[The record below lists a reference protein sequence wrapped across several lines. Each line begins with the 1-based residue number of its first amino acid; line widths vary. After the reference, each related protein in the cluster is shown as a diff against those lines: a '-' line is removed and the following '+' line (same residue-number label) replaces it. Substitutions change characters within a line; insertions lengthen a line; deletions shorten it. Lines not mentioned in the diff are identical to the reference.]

1 MRDILVVKN
10 ATKQFGGLTAVK
22 DVSFSVQE
30 GMRLA
35 IIGPNGAGKTTMFNM
50 ITGEYKP
57 TLGKIEFLGEEIQG
71 LKPHSVAKKGIGRT
85 FQLVRIFDDL
95 TLLDNVL
102 MGVLAQKL
110 RFKPTEEQIY
120 EANKI
125 IKITNLQK
133 YHDVLGKHLTVAV
146 KKRVG
151 LAMALALK
159 PKMLL
164 LDEVMA
170 GLTHVEIEEALQ
182 LLRKINSEMGITL
195 VIVEHVMKV
204 VMELCEKIVV
214 ISFGEKI
221 AEGSP
226 KEITQNRKVIDV
238 YLGASKHA

>member
-57 TLGKIEFLGEEIQG
+57 TSGKIEFLGEEIQG

-85 FQLVRIFDDL
+85 FQLVRIFNEL
-95 TLLDNVL
+95 TVLDNVL

-133 YHDVLGKHLTVAV
+133 YHDILGKHLTVAV
-146 KKRVG
+146 KKRVC

-226 KEITQNRKVIDV
+226 QEITQNRKVIDI
-238 YLGASKHA
+238 YLGESKHA

>member
-1 MRDILVVKN
+1 MQDILVVKN

-22 DVSFSVQE
+22 DVSFIVKE

-57 TLGKIEFLGEEIQG
+57 TSGKIEFLGKEIQG

-85 FQLVRIFDDL
+85 FQIVRIFDEL
-95 TLLDNVL
+95 TVLDNIL
-102 MGVLAQKL
+102 MGILAQKL

-120 EANKI
+120 EADKI
-125 IKITNLQK
+125 IKTTNLQK
-133 YHDVLGKHLTVAV
+133 YRDVLGKHLTVSA

-151 LAMALALK
+151 LATALALK
-159 PKMLL
+159 PKILL

-170 GLTHVEIEEALQ
+170 GLTHVEIEEALK

-204 VMELCEKIVV
+204 VMALCEKIVV

-226 KEITQNRKVIDV
+226 QEITQNRKVIDV
-238 YLGASKHA
+238 YLGESKHA

>member
-57 TLGKIEFLGEEIQG
+57 TLGKIEFFGEEIQG

-85 FQLVRIFDDL
+85 FQLVRIFDEL
-95 TLLDNVL
+95 TVLDNVL
-102 MGVLAQKL
+102 MGILAQKL

-120 EANKI
+120 EADKI
-125 IKITNLQK
+125 IKTTNLQK
-133 YHDVLGKHLTVAV
+133 YRDILGKNLTVSA

-151 LAMALALK
+151 LATALALK

-170 GLTHVEIEEALQ
+170 GLTHVEIEEVLQ

-195 VIVEHVMKV
+195 VIVEHVMKA

-226 KEITQNRKVIDV
+226 QEITQNRKVIDV
-238 YLGASKHA
+238 YLGESKHA

>member
-57 TLGKIEFLGEEIQG
+57 TSGKIEFFGEEIQG

-85 FQLVRIFDDL
+85 FQIVRIFDEL
-95 TLLDNVL
+95 TVLDNVL
-102 MGVLAQKL
+102 MGILAQKL

-120 EANKI
+120 EADKI
-125 IKITNLQK
+125 IKTTNLQK
-133 YHDVLGKHLTVAV
+133 YRDVLGKQLTVSA

-151 LAMALALK
+151 LATALALK
-159 PKMLL
+159 PKILL

-204 VMELCEKIVV
+204 VMALCEKIVV

-226 KEITQNRKVIDV
+226 QEITQNRKVIDV
-238 YLGASKHA
+238 YLGESKHA

>member
-1 MRDILVVKN
+1 
-10 ATKQFGGLTAVK
+10 
-22 DVSFSVQE
+22 
-30 GMRLA
+30 MRLA

-57 TLGKIEFLGEEIQG
+57 TSGKIEFFGEEIQG

-85 FQLVRIFDDL
+85 FQLVKIFDEL
-95 TLLDNVL
+95 TVLDNVL
-102 MGVLAQKL
+102 MGILAQKL

-120 EANKI
+120 EADKI
-125 IKITNLQK
+125 IKTTNLQK
-133 YHDVLGKHLTVAV
+133 YRDVLGKHLTVSA

-151 LAMALALK
+151 LATALALK
-159 PKMLL
+159 PKILL

-204 VMELCEKIVV
+204 VMALCEKIVV

-226 KEITQNRKVIDV
+226 QEITQNRKVIDV
-238 YLGASKHA
+238 YLGESKHA

>member
-1 MRDILVVKN
+1 MQDILVVKN

-22 DVSFSVQE
+22 DVSFIVKE

-57 TLGKIEFLGEEIQG
+57 TSGKIEFLGKEIQG

-85 FQLVRIFDDL
+85 FQIVRIFDEL
-95 TLLDNVL
+95 TVLDNIL
-102 MGVLAQKL
+102 MGILAQKL

-120 EANKI
+120 EADKI
-125 IKITNLQK
+125 IKTTNLQK
-133 YHDVLGKHLTVAV
+133 YRDVLGKHLTVSA

-151 LAMALALK
+151 LATALALK
-159 PKMLL
+159 PKILL

-182 LLRKINSEMGITL
+182 LLRIINSEMGITL

-204 VMELCEKIVV
+204 VMALCEKIVV

-226 KEITQNRKVIDV
+226 QEITQNRKVIDV
-238 YLGASKHA
+238 YLGESKHA

>member
-57 TLGKIEFLGEEIQG
+57 TSGKIEFFGEEIQG

-85 FQLVRIFDDL
+85 FQLVRIFDEL
-95 TLLDNVL
+95 TVLDNVL
-102 MGVLAQKL
+102 MGILAQKL

-120 EANKI
+120 EADKI
-125 IKITNLQK
+125 IKTTNLQK
-133 YHDVLGKHLTVAV
+133 YRDVLGKHLTASA

-151 LAMALALK
+151 LATALALK
-159 PKMLL
+159 PKILL

-204 VMELCEKIVV
+204 VMALCEKIVV

-226 KEITQNRKVIDV
+226 QEITQNRKVIDV
-238 YLGASKHA
+238 YLGESKYA

>member
-57 TLGKIEFLGEEIQG
+57 TSGKIEFFGQEIQG

-85 FQLVRIFDDL
+85 FQIVRIFDEL
-95 TLLDNVL
+95 TVLDNVL
-102 MGVLAQKL
+102 MGILAQKL

-120 EANKI
+120 EADKI
-125 IKITNLQK
+125 IKTTNLQK
-133 YHDVLGKHLTVAV
+133 YRDVLGKHLTVSA

-151 LAMALALK
+151 LATALALK
-159 PKMLL
+159 PKILL

-204 VMELCEKIVV
+204 VMALCEKIVV

-226 KEITQNRKVIDV
+226 QEITQNRRVIDV
-238 YLGASKHA
+238 YLGESKHA

>member
-1 MRDILVVKN
+1 MQDILVVRN
-10 ATKQFGGLTAVK
+10 ATKQFGGLTAAK
-22 DVSFSVQE
+22 DVSFNVQE

-57 TLGKIEFLGEEIQG
+57 TSGKIEFLGEEIQG
-71 LKPHSVAKKGIGRT
+71 FKPHSVAKKGIGRT
-85 FQLVRIFDDL
+85 FQLVRIFDEL
-95 TLLDNVL
+95 TVLDNVL

>member
-1 MRDILVVKN
+1 MQDILVVKN

-57 TLGKIEFLGEEIQG
+57 TSGKIEFFGQEIQG

-85 FQLVRIFDDL
+85 FQIVRIFDEL
-95 TLLDNVL
+95 TVLDNVL
-102 MGVLAQKL
+102 MGILAQKL

-120 EANKI
+120 EADKI
-125 IKITNLQK
+125 IKTTNLQK
-133 YHDVLGKHLTVAV
+133 YRDVLGKHLTVSA

-151 LAMALALK
+151 LATALALK
-159 PKMLL
+159 PKILL

-204 VMELCEKIVV
+204 VMALCEKIVV

-226 KEITQNRKVIDV
+226 QEITQNRKVIDV
-238 YLGASKHA
+238 YLGESKHA

>member
-57 TLGKIEFLGEEIQG
+57 TSGKIEFFGEEIQG

-85 FQLVRIFDDL
+85 FQLVRIFDEL
-95 TLLDNVL
+95 TVLDNVL
-102 MGVLAQKL
+102 MGILAQKL

-120 EANKI
+120 EADKI
-125 IKITNLQK
+125 IKTTNLQK
-133 YHDVLGKHLTVAV
+133 YRDILGKNLTVSA

-151 LAMALALK
+151 LATALALK

-170 GLTHVEIEEALQ
+170 GLTHVEIEEVLQ

-195 VIVEHVMKV
+195 VIVEHVMKA

-226 KEITQNRKVIDV
+226 QEITQNRKVIDV
-238 YLGASKHA
+238 YLGESKHA

>member
-1 MRDILVVKN
+1 MRDILVVNN

-30 GMRLA
+30 GMRLG

-57 TLGKIEFLGEEIQG
+57 TSGKIEFGGEEIQG
-71 LKPHSVAKKGIGRT
+71 LKPHNVAKRGIGRT
-85 FQLVRIFDDL
+85 FQIVRVFEDL
-95 TLLDNVL
+95 TVLDNIL
-102 MGVLAQKL
+102 MGILAQKL
-110 RFKPTEEQIY
+110 RFKPAEEQIY
-120 EANKI
+120 EADKI
-125 IKITNLQK
+125 IKTTNLQK
-133 YHDVLGKHLTVAV
+133 YRDVLGKHLTVSA

-151 LAMALALK
+151 LATALALK

-170 GLTHVEIEEALQ
+170 GLTHVEIGDALQ

-214 ISFGEKI
+214 LSFGEKI

-226 KEITQNRKVIDV
+226 QEITQNRKVIDV
-238 YLGASKHA
+238 YLGESKHA

>member
-1 MRDILVVKN
+1 
-10 ATKQFGGLTAVK
+10 
-22 DVSFSVQE
+22 
-30 GMRLA
+30 MRLA

-57 TLGKIEFLGEEIQG
+57 TSGKIEFFGEEIQG

-85 FQLVRIFDDL
+85 FQLVKIFDEL
-95 TLLDNVL
+95 TVLDNVL
-102 MGVLAQKL
+102 MGILAQKL

-120 EANKI
+120 EADKI
-125 IKITNLQK
+125 IKTTNLQK
-133 YHDVLGKHLTVAV
+133 YRDVLGKQLTVSA

-151 LAMALALK
+151 LATALALK
-159 PKMLL
+159 PKILL

-204 VMELCEKIVV
+204 VMALCEKIVV

-226 KEITQNRKVIDV
+226 QEITQNRKVIDV
-238 YLGASKHA
+238 YLGESKHA

>member
-1 MRDILVVKN
+1 MQDILVVKN

-22 DVSFSVQE
+22 DVSFIVQE

-57 TLGKIEFLGEEIQG
+57 TSGKIEFFGEEIQG

-85 FQLVRIFDDL
+85 FQLVKIFDEL
-95 TLLDNVL
+95 TVLDNVL
-102 MGVLAQKL
+102 MGILAQKL

-120 EANKI
+120 EADNI
-125 IKITNLQK
+125 IKTTNLQK
-133 YHDVLGKHLTVAV
+133 YRDVLGKHLTVSA

-151 LAMALALK
+151 LATALALK
-159 PKMLL
+159 PKILL

-204 VMELCEKIVV
+204 VMALCEKIVV

-226 KEITQNRKVIDV
+226 QEITQNRKVIDV
-238 YLGASKHA
+238 YLGESKHA

>member
-1 MRDILVVKN
+1 MQDILVVKN

-22 DVSFSVQE
+22 DVSFIVQE

-57 TLGKIEFLGEEIQG
+57 TSGKIEFFGEEIQG

-85 FQLVRIFDDL
+85 FQLVKIFDEL
-95 TLLDNVL
+95 TVLDNVL
-102 MGVLAQKL
+102 MGILAQKL

-120 EANKI
+120 EADKI
-125 IKITNLQK
+125 IKTTNLQK
-133 YHDVLGKHLTVAV
+133 YRDVLGKHLTVSA

-151 LAMALALK
+151 LATALALK
-159 PKMLL
+159 PKILL

-204 VMELCEKIVV
+204 VMALCEKIVV

-226 KEITQNRKVIDV
+226 QEITQNRKVIDV
-238 YLGASKHA
+238 YLGESKHA

>member
-1 MRDILVVKN
+1 MQDILVVKN

-22 DVSFSVQE
+22 DVSFIVQE

-57 TLGKIEFLGEEIQG
+57 TSGKREFLGEEIQG

-85 FQLVRIFDDL
+85 FQLVRIFDEL
-95 TLLDNVL
+95 TVLDNVL
-102 MGVLAQKL
+102 MGILAQKL

-120 EANKI
+120 EADKI
-125 IKITNLQK
+125 IKTTNLQK
-133 YHDVLGKHLTVAV
+133 YRDVLGKHLTVSA

-151 LAMALALK
+151 LATALALK
-159 PKMLL
+159 PKILL

-204 VMELCEKIVV
+204 VMALCEKIVV

-226 KEITQNRKVIDV
+226 QEITQNRKVIDV
-238 YLGASKHA
+238 YLGESKHA

>member
-1 MRDILVVKN
+1 
-10 ATKQFGGLTAVK
+10 
-22 DVSFSVQE
+22 
-30 GMRLA
+30 
-35 IIGPNGAGKTTMFNM
+35 MFNM

-57 TLGKIEFLGEEIQG
+57 TSGKIEFFGEEIQG

-85 FQLVRIFDDL
+85 FQLVRIFDEL
-95 TLLDNVL
+95 TVLDNVL
-102 MGVLAQKL
+102 MGILAQKL

-120 EANKI
+120 EADKI
-125 IKITNLQK
+125 IKTTNLQK
-133 YHDVLGKHLTVAV
+133 YRDVLGKHLTVSA

-151 LAMALALK
+151 LATALALK
-159 PKMLL
+159 PKILL

-204 VMELCEKIVV
+204 VMALCEKIVV

-226 KEITQNRKVIDV
+226 QEITQNRKVIDV
-238 YLGASKHA
+238 YLGESKHA

>member
-1 MRDILVVKN
+1 MRDILVVNN

-30 GMRLA
+30 GMRLG

-57 TLGKIEFLGEEIQG
+57 TSGKIEFGGEEIQG
-71 LKPHSVAKKGIGRT
+71 LKPHNVAKRGIGRT
-85 FQLVRIFDDL
+85 FQIVRVFEDL
-95 TLLDNVL
+95 TVLDNIL
-102 MGVLAQKL
+102 MGILAQKL
-110 RFKPTEEQIY
+110 RFRPAEEQIY
-120 EANKI
+120 EADEI
-125 IKITNLQK
+125 IKTTNLQK
-133 YHDVLGKHLTVAV
+133 YRDVLGKHLTVSA

-151 LAMALALK
+151 LATALALK

-170 GLTHVEIEEALQ
+170 GLTHVEIGDALQ

-214 ISFGEKI
+214 LSFGEKI

-226 KEITQNRKVIDV
+226 QEITQNRKVIDV
-238 YLGASKHA
+238 YLGESKHA

>member
-10 ATKQFGGLTAVK
+10 ATKQFGGLAAVK

-57 TLGKIEFLGEEIQG
+57 TSGKIEFFGEEIQG

-85 FQLVRIFDDL
+85 FQLVRIFGEL
-95 TLLDNVL
+95 TVLDNVL
-102 MGVLAQKL
+102 LGILAQKL

-120 EANKI
+120 EADKI
-125 IKITNLQK
+125 IKTTNLQK
-133 YHDVLGKHLTVAV
+133 YRDVLGKHLTVSA

-151 LAMALALK
+151 LATALALK
-159 PKMLL
+159 PKILL

-204 VMELCEKIVV
+204 VMALCEKIVV

-226 KEITQNRKVIDV
+226 QEITQNRKVIDV
-238 YLGASKHA
+238 YLGESKHA